1 MDGQPREVLVR
12 HLERLFARI
21 PAAIAVGLLGACDGR
36 AAPSFA
42 EPVHLSEGDSA
53 YVISAVDARLGGLG
67 DERVVFGS
75 ILDVDRTASGWVV
88 MDGLANHIVLL
99 DGDLNPLGITGQA
112 GEGPGEFQAA
122 QQLSVLG
129 DTLAVYD
136 WGTGRVSY
144 LAPNGD
150 FLRISQ
156 PCPVG
161 GIATTFASHPESGIV
176 FTTAVG
182 EHYLLRASEDDRW
195 PVAPI
200 PADFRLGTKGRGSFT
215 SNLVAVT
222 QDGTVHVLDG
232 RHLAIVSYS
241 PDDPAAS
248 IAFLPRELREE
259 NLKELTA
266 AENATWQYEL
276 MGVQIVTKVD
286 SLADG
291 SLFLSVRHG
300 TAVGYVV
307 DTASLT
313 ATPIVIG
320 DDWRGLRE
328 RNAKYFDGRRLVLDG
343 GMTPELVLATTEL
356 VPRSIAEGAERPE
369 RGRLPGA
376 GGPS

>member
-1 MDGQPREVLVR
+1 M
-12 HLERLFARI
+12 
-21 PAAIAVGLLGACDGR
+21 
-36 AAPSFA
+36 
-42 EPVHLSEGDSA
+42 HLSEGDSA

-88 MDGLANHIVLL
+88 MDGLGNHIVLL

-156 PCPVG
+156 PFPVG

-276 MGVQIVTKVD
+276 MGVWIVTKVD
-286 SLADG
+286 PLADG

-328 RNAKYFDGRRLVLDG
+328 RNAVF
-343 GMTPELVLATTEL
+343 
-356 VPRSIAEGAERPE
+356 
-369 RGRLPGA
+369 
-376 GGPS
+376 

>member
-1 MDGQPREVLVR
+1 M
-12 HLERLFARI
+12 HF
-21 PAAIAVGLLGACDGR
+21 
-36 AAPSFA
+36 
-42 EPVHLSEGDSA
+42 SEGDSA
-53 YVISAVDARLGGLG
+53 YVISAVDASLGGFG

-99 DGDLNPLGITGQA
+99 DDDLNPLGITGQA

-122 QQLSVLG
+122 VQLSVLG

-156 PCPVG
+156 PFPVG
-161 GIATTFASHPESGIV
+161 GIGTTFASHPESGIV

-182 EHYLLRASEDDRW
+182 EHYLLRASEDDQW

-200 PADFRLGTKGRGSFT
+200 PADFRPGTSGRFT

-232 RHLAIVSYS
+232 RHLALVSYS
-241 PDDPAAS
+241 PDGSAARV
-248 IAFLPRELREE
+248 AFLPRELREQH
-259 NLKELTA
+259 LKELTA
-266 AENATWQYEL
+266 AENATWQDEL
-276 MGVQIVTKVD
+276 MGVWIVTKVD
-286 SLADG
+286 PLADG

-320 DDWRGLRE
+320 DDWRGLRD
-328 RNAKYFDGRRLVLDG
+328 RNATYFDGRRLVLDGG

-356 VPRSIAEGAERPE
+356 VPRSIAEG
-369 RGRLPGA
+369 
-376 GGPS
+376 GGK

>member
-1 MDGQPREVLVR
+1 MR
-12 HLERLFARI
+12 HLQRLFAGI
-21 PAAIAVGLLGACDGR
+21 PVAIAVGLLGACDGR

-88 MDGLANHIVLL
+88 VDGLADHSIVLL
-99 DGDLNPLGITGQA
+99 DDDLNPLGITGQA

-122 QQLSVLG
+122 AQLSVLG

-136 WGTGRVSY
+136 WGTGRVSH

-156 PCPVG
+156 PFPVG
-161 GIATTFASHPESGIV
+161 GIATTFASHPESGMF
-176 FTTAVG
+176 FTTAFG
-182 EHYLLRASEDDRW
+182 EHYLLRASDDDRW

-200 PADFRLGTKGRGSFT
+200 PADFRLGTKGRSSFT

-232 RHLAIVSYS
+232 RQLAIVSYS
-241 PDDPAAS
+241 PDGSAARV
-248 IAFLPRELREE
+248 AFLPRELREE

-266 AENATWQYEL
+266 AENATWQYDL

-286 SLADG
+286 PLADG

-300 TAVGYVV
+300 AAVGYVV

-320 DDWRGLRE
+320 DDWPWLRPQ
-328 RNAKYFDGRRLVLDG
+328 YFDGRRLVLG
-343 GMTPELVLATTEL
+343 GGQMTRELVLATTEL

>member
-1 MDGQPREVLVR
+1 M
-12 HLERLFARI
+12 
-21 PAAIAVGLLGACDGR
+21 
-36 AAPSFA
+36 
-42 EPVHLSEGDSA
+42 
-53 YVISAVDARLGGLG
+53 ISTVDARLGGLG

-88 MDGLANHIVLL
+88 VDGLADHIVLL
-99 DGDLNPLGITGQA
+99 DGDLNPVGITGQA
-112 GEGPGEFQAA
+112 GEGPGEFQVA

-136 WGTGRVSY
+136 HGTGRVSY

-156 PCPVG
+156 PFPVG
-161 GIATTFASHPESGIV
+161 AIATTFAIHPDSGIV

-182 EHYLLRASEDDRW
+182 EHYLLRASEDDQW

-200 PADFRLGTKGRGSFT
+200 PADFRPGTKGRFT

-232 RHLAIVSYS
+232 RHLALVSYS
-241 PDDPAAS
+241 PDGSAAKV
-248 IAFLPRELREE
+248 AFLPRELREE
-259 NLKELTA
+259 HLKELTA

-276 MGVQIVTKVD
+276 MGVRIVTKVD
-286 SLADG
+286 PLADG

-320 DDWRGLRE
+320 DDWRGLRD